1 MIDVCCLFPQYLF
14 HIYSFLGNK
23 KYVGLEGKSEREVAY
38 SALFNMLQLQRE
50 EITEK
55 VYDIFSV
62 LPVLIKARY
71 FNYPPLTEL
80 QQAELDYALACISNY
95 HLLNSM
101 GMAYFE
107 EDGTVKTE
115 DKDGIYIRPGRTHIT
130 RIINLFKSK
139 DDPKFYMMCARCKE
153 LLDEYDAKFK
163 Q

>member
-1 MIDVCCLFPQYLF
+1 
-14 HIYSFLGNK
+14 
-23 KYVGLEGKSEREVAY
+23 
-38 SALFNMLQLQRE
+38 
-50 EITEK
+50 
-55 VYDIFSV
+55 
-62 LPVLIKARY
+62 
-71 FNYPPLTEL
+71 
-80 QQAELDYALACISNY
+80 
-95 HLLNSM
+95 M